1 MDRHVAGGCSATGGS
16 SGPPAANAPITFA
29 SPDTFVHSTP
39 SNVSSPQSR
48 TSSNA
53 SSKFHMAESM
63 KIGPAA
69 VAAVIADASPS
80 AQLLRRSEVPQLRQR
95 RIRANS
101 PEELVEKDPLAAAMW
116 RLYRSSATFL
126 PESVR
131 MENMTWRM
139 MAMTLKRQDA
149 KRYTLPYLHLSP
161 PTDIRAFTRQKDKHK
176 DPNSMQLDSPPTQ
189 STNGQTSS
197 PSTFQSP
204 PSIQR
209 PSSAVPIRPFQP
221 PPIETS
227 VGIATTVPYVPVAS
241 QNAKKE
247 FSFVQK
253 RLRKTSMDVSAMVFF
268 HALIRNLM
276 VQGRK
281 RPADFSPRVP
291 PVTSIVIPNDPEP
304 ETYPA
309 EFSRL
314 SAKIPS
320 FGLDPLAMEAPEGFD
335 NSNVHSPNLNATFT
349 FSPDLANHQYFPSGT
364 SGGMYSPPHSASTP
378 QSGNT
383 TPQPPPEL
391 TSEALFAFGNLPTR
405 GYTVPIRGNMSAP
418 QDTHDYALAFDATG
432 LYSAPSSLSIPSS
445 FHMNNDFLNSHPF
458 ASHIDPA
465 SMINSLPSSFR
476 SSQSM
481 FGFNDGGM
489 ELLQPDDTEWTGA
502 RSSSGFNH
510 PSRQLDASLTTP
522 PLSGISLNPNSLLAQ
537 NPTSPGINVPS
548 RKVTISAP
556 ERTGT
561 SPTKQRT
568 WPYAVNP
575 QSNRRQQATFA
586 SMQDIQTRR
595 PKALSRVNS
604 TPTTPKLST
613 TNTPQSLSLPPSPEP
628 ISPDGPPQP
637 PSQQQPGN
645 HARRQS
651 ISSSKAPPPP
661 NDGTT
666 TCTNCHTTNTPLWRR
681 NPEGQ
686 PLCNA
691 CGLFLKLHGVVRPLS
706 LKTDVIKKRNR
717 GGGNSAGTN
726 SANATDAVPT
736 RTSARKSS
744 IANKRSSNP
753 TSTNTSPMLSRRNS
767 VTGKNNVNLGITP
780 VVDDKRAVGGV
791 TQTGKKSASTA
802 TSSSTYSGLVTPVN
816 STEVTPPS
824 NGFAPGASAQAQQLF
839 DASMYESGTPSA
851 MQIDPERG
859 NEWEWWTMVM

>member
-1 MDRHVAGGCSATGGS
+1 MDRHIAGGGTATGSSSGS
-16 SGPPAANAPITFA
+16 SAGNAAITFA

-48 TSSNA
+48 ASSSNP
-53 SSKFHMAESM
+53 SSKFHMSESI

-80 AQLLRRSEVPQLRQR
+80 AQLLRRSDVPQLRQR
-95 RIRANS
+95 RMRPNS

-149 KRYTLPYLHLSP
+149 KRYTPLHLQLSP
-161 PTDIRAFTRQKDKHK
+161 PTDVRAFTRQKDKHT
-176 DPNSMQLDSPPTQ
+176 DPNSMQIDSPPAQ
-189 STNGQTSS
+189 SANSQIS
-197 PSTFQSP
+197 PPFKFQSP
-204 PSIQR
+204 PSIHR

-221 PPIETS
+221 PPVETS
-227 VGIATTVPYVPVAS
+227 VGIASTVPYVPVAS
-241 QNAKKE
+241 HNAKKE
-247 FSFVQK
+247 FGYVQK
-253 RLRKTSMDVSAMVFF
+253 RLRKTSMDVSAIVFF
-268 HALIRNLM
+268 HILIPNLM
-276 VQGRK
+276 DQGRK
-281 RPADFSPRVP
+281 RPANFSPQVP
-291 PVTSIVIPNDPEP
+291 PVTSIVIPNDPEQ
-304 ETYPA
+304 ETYPG

-314 SAKIPS
+314 STKMPS
-320 FGLDPLAMEAPEGFD
+320 FGLDPLAIEAPEGFD

-391 TSEALFAFGNLPTR
+391 TSEALFTFNALPTR
-405 GYTVPIRGNMSAP
+405 GYTVPLRGNMSGP
-418 QDTHDYALAFDATG
+418 HDANDYGLAFDATG
-432 LYSAPSSLSIPSS
+432 LYSAPNSISIPSS
-445 FHMNNDFLNSHPF
+445 FHLNNDFLNSHAF
-458 ASHIDPA
+458 AGHIDPA
-465 SMINSLPSSFR
+465 NMLPSSFR

-489 ELLQPDDTEWTGA
+489 ELLQPDDQEWTGA

-510 PSRQLDASLTTP
+510 PSRQLDASLATP
-522 PLSGISLNPNSLLAQ
+522 PLTGISLNPNSLLAQ
-537 NPTSPGINVPS
+537 NPTSPGINVPP

-568 WPYAVNP
+568 WPYTVNP

-586 SMQDIQTRR
+586 SMQDIQARR
-595 PKALSRVNS
+595 PKSLSRVNS

-628 ISPDGPPQP
+628 FSPGGPPQP

-645 HARRQS
+645 HSRDQS
-651 ISSSKAPPPP
+651 ISSSKPPPPP

-717 GGGNSAGTN
+717 GGGNSGGTN
-726 SANATDAVPT
+726 SANSSDAVPT

-753 TSTNTSPMLSRRNS
+753 TSTNTSPTLSRRNS
-767 VTGKNNVNLGITP
+767 VTAKNNVNLGITP
-780 VVDDKRAVGGV
+780 VADDKRAVGGV
-791 TQTGKKSASTA
+791 TQAGKKTPSTA
-802 TSSSTYSGLVTPVN
+802 TGSSTYSGLVTPVN

-824 NGFAPGASAQAQQLF
+824 NGFAPGALAQVQQLF
-839 DASMYESGTPSA
+839 DAGMYESGTPSA
-851 MQIDPERG
+851 MQVDPERG
-859 NEWEWWTMVM
+859 SEWEWWTMVM